1 MTMACFSAH
10 LCPPIVFTYLPFC
23 SLQSVDSL
31 LQTQHLLR
39 SFDIFGLKWTN
50 PCSMW
55 LLVTSLFQIC
65 VAKVIHKNL
74 EWMRNVVVQPRL
86 FFVCKTRFIP
96 RLSFHKALILDL
108 TVVPQA
114 VLRAP
119 SAGFNEREEQKS
131 LELEEEKSLSLS
143 QKYNA
148 KSL

>member
-1 MTMACFSAH
+1 MFE
-10 LCPPIVFTYLPFC
+10 
-23 SLQSVDSL
+23 LQ
-31 LQTQHLLR
+31 LR
-39 SFDIFGLKWTN
+39 LS
-50 PCSMW
+50 
-55 LLVTSLFQIC
+55 
-65 VAKVIHKNL
+65 
-74 EWMRNVVVQPRL
+74 
-86 FFVCKTRFIP
+86 FVCKPQFIL

>member
-1 MTMACFSAH
+1 
-10 LCPPIVFTYLPFC
+10 
-23 SLQSVDSL
+23 
-31 LQTQHLLR
+31 
-39 SFDIFGLKWTN
+39 
-50 PCSMW
+50 MW

-108 TVVPQA
+108 TDVPQA

-119 SAGFNEREEQKS
+119 WAGFNEREEQKS
-131 LELEEEKSLSLS
+131 LELEEKKSLSLS

>member
-1 MTMACFSAH
+1 MFE
-10 LCPPIVFTYLPFC
+10 
-23 SLQSVDSL
+23 LQ
-31 LQTQHLLR
+31 LR
-39 SFDIFGLKWTN
+39 LS
-50 PCSMW
+50 
-55 LLVTSLFQIC
+55 
-65 VAKVIHKNL
+65 
-74 EWMRNVVVQPRL
+74 
-86 FFVCKTRFIP
+86 FVCKAQFIP

-131 LELEEEKSLSLS
+131 FKLEEKKSLSLS